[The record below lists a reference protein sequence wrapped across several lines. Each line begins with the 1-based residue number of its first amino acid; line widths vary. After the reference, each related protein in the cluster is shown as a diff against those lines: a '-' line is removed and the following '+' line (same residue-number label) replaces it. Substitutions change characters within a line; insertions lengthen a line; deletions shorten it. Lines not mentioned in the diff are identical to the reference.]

1 MVFARVYVGAHY
13 PAEVVVCLVFG
24 AAVVWISWQLA
35 RPVLVPTVT
44 AALRSSR
51 LRPLL
56 VDDANLGDAPEAR
69 PGLVA
74 WIGPRSGTEPG
85 TTTDTGHRGSR
96 LSRNRPRG

>member
-13 PAEVVVCLVFG
+13 PADVVVSLVFG
-24 AAVVWISWQLA
+24 AAVVWIGWQLA

-44 AALRSSR
+44 ALRSSR
-51 LRPLL
+51 LPLS
-56 VDDANLGDAPEAR
+56 VDEANLGDAPEAR

-96 LSRNRPRG
+96 LSRYRPRG